1 MKKILL
7 LLSIFCGLNTLSAQ
21 DAAIFSH
28 YHINPIL
35 INPAAAGFD
44 ETQSIFGTFRA
55 SWSGFPDAP
64 NTYGVF
70 YNGPIGKIFGL
81 GAGINAETAAQMT
94 RTRGVLNYAFRFG
107 IKEDIKISAGFSTEF
122 QQIKVDNGVLG
133 ELYEPGDGLIE
144 EAVNG
149 RNQFD
154 AGVGAFATY
163 RENTFVGLAFTNLV
177 SARLTDISGVTSG
190 TFLSYYTF
198 LLGHKFTVE
207 GLSFTLEPSLM
218 VRQIINNPQQ
228 FDFNIK
234 AGFLEDQLIAGLSYR
249 SLGEGALGILLGTKI
264 SSLELFY
271 TFDISFQEF
280 QQFNSGSHEVTVAFR
295 IQKKDSFLKY

>member
-1 MKKILL
+1 MKNILL
-7 LLSIFCGLNTLSAQ
+7 LLSIVCTINISIAQ

-28 YHINPIL
+28 YNINPIL

-44 ETQSIFGTFRA
+44 EAQTIFGSFRA

-64 NTYGVF
+64 RTYGVF
-70 YNGPIGKIFGL
+70 YNGPIGKTFGL
-81 GAGINAETAAQMT
+81 GAGVNAETAAQMT

-122 QQIKVDNGVLG
+122 QQVRVDNGVLG
-133 ELYEPGDGLIE
+133 VLYDPGDGIIE

-149 RNQFD
+149 INEFD
-154 AGVGAFATY
+154 AGIGAFATY
-163 RENTFVGLAFTNLV
+163 RENTFVGLALTNLV

-198 LLGHKFTVE
+198 FLGHRIDVE
-207 GLSFTLEPSLM
+207 GLNFTLEPSIM
-218 VRQIINNPQQ
+218 VRRIIDNPQQ
-228 FDFNIK
+228 FDFNVK

-264 SSLELFY
+264 SSLELYY

-295 IQKKDSFLKY
+295 MPRKDSPIRY